1 MPMPFGPLVGFPEIP
16 YSPANPPPG
25 MDYAKYAQNGPPL
38 PPGYEDQPQID
49 PQTAMSLM
57 QTLIGSMTGQMN
69 DAMGQPGAPMMDM
82 PQQTNPLA
90 AMAATFSASMAD
102 QLTGRQQ
109 NLAGVQQTLQQQE
122 SDRLTVQHENI
133 KTEAANMRQ
142 RQLTRLQFLSQ
153 INEVKLKMALEVG
166 DQLKAEAALKAAA
179 THDKEMARVKAE
191 QLEAEIQGRIDVKQT
206 PPGVNENTTPDPA
219 KSDQNVLRFMTNIKT
234 ILDNKDSWETRGRGW
249 AKGKTHVAL
258 KKEHVPHV
266 QTMAATAIQ
275 NTADPALQMS
285 GLLYY
290 LETVRDDEGYADFKM
305 PGGARFEGM
314 LKSMLKDN
322 WKKWLKD
329 QGAIAPTEGP

>member
-1 MPMPFGPLVGFPEIP
+1 MPMPFGPLVGFPQPE
-16 YSPANPPPG
+16 
-25 MDYAKYAQNGPPL
+25 GPML
-38 PPGYEDQPQID
+38 PPGGVQQGQPQMD
-49 PQTAMSLM
+49 PETAMSLM

-179 THDKEMARVKAE
+179 THDKEMARVRAE

-219 KSDQNVLRFMTNIKT
+219 QSDQNVLGFMTNIKT
-234 ILDNKDSWETRGRGW
+234 ILDNKDSWEV
-249 AKGKTHVAL
+249 KGKFRRGLTHVAL